1 MNAKI
6 QTSFLN
12 FKIYTKEC
20 LLQENIDIHV
30 QSQSSF
36 LANSP
41 KGNILYNQSNFAN
54 KRNSFFLQINSDI
67 TTLATFDHDL
77 NLSLHFFLCYHFGIF
92 KKLNYY
98 IDTYRYTIVCLG

>member
-36 LANSP
+36 LTNSP

-77 NLSLHFFLCYHFGIF
+77 NLSLHFFFVLPFWNIQ
-92 KKLNYY
+92 KIKLLY
-98 IDTYRYTIVCLG
+98 